1 MTINHGLQQNQLE
14 LIKNICKNFASHIDK
29 VSFFGSR
36 ATGAY
41 KDYSDIDIVLYGDIS
56 DKDIRNLWTQFYE
69 SSLPYKVD
77 ITAYHLTYYKPLK
90 DHIDNS
96 RPRFKTTRNRR
107 DD

>member
-41 KDYSDIDIVLYGDIS
+41 KDYSDIDIVLY
-56 DKDIRNLWTQFYE
+56 E
-69 SSLPYKVD
+69 
-77 ITAYHLTYYKPLK
+77 
-90 DHIDNS
+90 DHIDNYS
-96 RPRFKTTRNRR
+96 KILFSKKQLLAE
-107 DD
+107 

>member
-41 KDYSDIDIVLYGDIS
+41 KDYESISKIKIRLYGDYNVIM
-56 DKDIRNLWTQFYE
+56 K
-69 SSLPYKVD
+69 SLETLLLMFRKV
-77 ITAYHLTYYKPLK
+77 H
-90 DHIDNS
+90 
-96 RPRFKTTRNRR
+96 
-107 DD
+107 

>member
-41 KDYSDIDIVLYGDIS
+41 KDYSDI
-56 DKDIRNLWTQFYE
+56 E
-69 SSLPYKVD
+69 SSLWRY
-77 ITAYHLTYYKPLK
+77 
-90 DHIDNS
+90 
-96 RPRFKTTRNRR
+96 
-107 DD
+107 